1 MVTVIPRTHILRKI
15 KVKDAETG
23 AWRSIAGCEW
33 TAETI
38 AGASVTPAVPVVTQ
52 LDTYTAALRI
62 DTTGL
67 NGRSCTTRVLFT
79 DPLATDVLGIDIDFV
94 VKK

>member
-33 TAETI
+33 EATTTAGT
-38 AGASVTPAVPVVTQ
+38 ATPVPPTVTE
-52 LDTYTAALRI
+52 LDTYTALLRI

-67 NGRSCTTRVLFT
+67 DGRPGRTRVVFT
-79 DPLATDVLGIDIDFV
+79 DPLATDVVALDIDFV
-94 VKK
+94 VKA